1 MEVRE
6 IERGLGEMRINNG
19 QGRSQKEKKRKKEKR
34 KDEHKIVDM
43 R

>member
-19 QGRSQKEKKRKKEKR
+19 QGRSQKEKKKEKKKKEKM
-34 KDEHKIVDM
+34 I
-43 R
+43 